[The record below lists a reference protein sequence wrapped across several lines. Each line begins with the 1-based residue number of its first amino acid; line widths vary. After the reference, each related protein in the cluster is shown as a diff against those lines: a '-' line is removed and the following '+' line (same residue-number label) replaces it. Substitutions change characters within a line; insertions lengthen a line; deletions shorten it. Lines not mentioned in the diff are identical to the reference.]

1 MMSVACL
8 TATAQTDE
16 REINWLN
23 VTVLHFAASGSTDRS
38 NALQQYLLIDDA
50 VIEQHPELNEQLE
63 TFREEYAQRVIN
75 QVVPEAEKLLDES
88 LEQLRKVMKEHPEL
102 AGQLKE
108 QLKEAEAQ
116 RGKLTA
122 EHVKEV
128 GNYTY
133 QPADILKA
141 LTDIAVNKRA
151 YSAYKDL
158 GNGLY
163 GVLTGTSFG
172 PVDPDA
178 FNKPQIPDDQKFTWG
193 VMNKDGA
200 MVIEPKYD
208 EPFGHP
214 DNDFIILRTL
224 QGGKEMEGAKGYD
237 GRQIVPFIYTSIA
250 YFPAGLCV
258 SKDGTNYGLVDHT
271 NTRVLIPM
279 KYRNVWS
286 NYDDTVK
293 MSRFD
298 GQLDVYDANFKLIR
312 TEPDP
317 N

>member
-1 MMSVACL
+1 
-8 TATAQTDE
+8 
-16 REINWLN
+16 
-23 VTVLHFAASGSTDRS
+23 
-38 NALQQYLLIDDA
+38 
-50 VIEQHPELNEQLE
+50 
-63 TFREEYAQRVIN
+63 
-75 QVVPEAEKLLDES
+75 
-88 LEQLRKVMKEHPEL
+88 
-102 AGQLKE
+102 
-108 QLKEAEAQ
+108 
-116 RGKLTA
+116 
-122 EHVKEV
+122 
-128 GNYTY
+128 
-133 QPADILKA
+133 
-141 LTDIAVNKRA
+141 
-151 YSAYKDL
+151 
-158 GNGLY
+158 
-163 GVLTGTSFG
+163 
-172 PVDPDA
+172 
-178 FNKPQIPDDQKFTWG
+178 
-193 VMNKDGA
+193 

-298 GQLDVYDANFKLIR
+298 EQLDVYDANFKLIR
-312 TEPDP
+312 TEPAP